1 MTIDRIFL
9 AFMAVVGAAIGFL
22 LVLYPASRDF
32 RIPPYLWVLVAMMLF
47 EGVAYWRGGG
57 AAGTMV
63 SMEFRLIALLVAVVL
78 VIAIP
83 SLMGAPGRIL
93 F

>member
-1 MTIDRIFL
+1 MTINRIFL
-9 AFMAVVGAAIGFL
+9 AFMVVVGAAIGFS
-22 LVLYPASRDF
+22 LVLYPAIRNF
-32 RIPPYLWVLVAMMLF
+32 VIPPYLWVVLAMMVF
-47 EGVAYWRGGG
+47 EGAAYWRGGG

-63 SMEFRLIALLVAVVL
+63 SMEYRLIALVVAVGL
-78 VIAIP
+78 VIGIP